1 MTDTIEPFAPRPLEI
16 LALSVMAGLA
26 GKAPPHK
33 PTPEQQ
39 RHAQALVNAFKNGNK
54 AKAYQL
60 SAPFFQA
67 LVKPEQ
73 VHTALGQIRQQV
85 RDPHP
90 DFQIVCD
97 SLSES
102 YSQYVPEVISFS
114 ESEALKLLVLALT
127 HSDKNAVFYQRLD
140 EVTGRQR
147 PTSFPLSET
156 LLQHFLAPFSDEA
169 RQQAMRC
176 VVIQKGFLLGN
187 PAALMVQ
194 RYRER
199 KAAHA
204 AAQAAAGKAAT
215 APTAHATKK
224 AAPTPPAWGSSRSD
238 KVPQKIRY
246 VCDELRQLLEAPA
259 EPAEKTALQQSLQP
273 KHLLPLLQNHKKSDF
288 EQRLSQRFGQHL
300 SPAQASK
307 LSSRMAS
314 KLKRLLSEMD
324 AWDESYWSQ
333 FQSLMQELGLW
344 EGQEWLDKWRAYR
357 SGKIELDAAGKPEAS
372 ASPAVDPLEDM
383 LRQAKRMQD
392 KQRGKAMLSVPADI
406 SRWQLPAEVS
416 LSAEE
421 TRLMRALALPSNLED
436 LLTLSLSD
444 ADWEAIP
451 DSVIETLFDAFEW
464 LTSAGFDALKTQFL
478 GLFAEH
484 EAEAARHLI
493 LQVERVINQVLGMFR
508 QNRRLGF
515 REAADELLARQA
527 EEQERQRLSSKD
539 FQNSAAARYQRYQN

>member
-1 MTDTIEPFAPRPLEI
+1 MTDTSNPFVPRPLEI
-16 LALSVMAGLA
+16 LALAVMAGLA

-33 PTPEQQ
+33 PGPEQQ
-39 RHAQALVNAFKNGNK
+39 RHAQALVSAFKNGNK

-67 LVKPEQ
+67 LVKPDQ
-73 VHTALGQIRQQV
+73 VHTALAQVRQQV
-85 RDPHP
+85 AEPHA

-97 SLSES
+97 SLQES
-102 YSQYVPEVISFS
+102 YGQHVPEAVSFS
-114 ESEALKLLVLALT
+114 ESEALTLLVLALT

-156 LLQHFLAPFSDEA
+156 LLQHFLAPFSDTA
-169 RQQAMRC
+169 RQQALRC

-204 AAQAAAGKAAT
+204 AAQAAAEAAAKAAA
-215 APTAHATKK
+215 APTKK

-259 EPAEKTALQQSLQP
+259 DPAEKMALQHSLQP
-273 KHLLPLLQNHKKSDF
+273 QHLLPLLQTHKKSDF

-324 AWDESYWSQ
+324 AWDESYWPQ

-357 SGKIELDAAGKPEAS
+357 SGKIELDAAGQPEVPAS
-372 ASPAVDPLEDM
+372 AAADPLEDM
-383 LRQAKRMQD
+383 LRKAQRLQD
-392 KQRGKAMLSVPADI
+392 KQRGKAMLSGPADI

-451 DSVIETLFDAFEW
+451 DNVIETLFDAFDW
-464 LTSAGFDALKTQFL
+464 LAAAGFDALKTQFL
-478 GLFAEH
+478 SLFAEH
-484 EAEAARHLI
+484 EADAARQLI
-493 LQVERVINQVLGMFR
+493 LQVERVINQLLGMFR

-515 REAADELLARQA
+515 REAADELLARQV
-527 EEQERQRLSSKD
+527 EEQARMRLNSKD
-539 FQNSAAARYQRYQN
+539 FQNSAAARYQRYQH